1 MLALARDV
9 TERAKAQAALQESE
23 SRFRQLFEHDVVC
36 PPIFVT
42 ASAGVVCKVASGSDP
57 ESLLERA
64 DQAMYRAKENGKARY
79 EVFE

>member
-23 SRFRQLFEHDVVC
+23 ARFRQLFEHDVDALRSSS
-36 PPIFVT
+36 PRAP
-42 ASAGVVCKVASGSDP
+42 ASSAKSRQGATP
-57 ESLLERA
+57 RAYEIA
-64 DQAMYRAKENGKARY
+64 DQAMYRAKGNGKARY